1 MMKNVSLALD
11 INSIYLSYVNFNSY
25 LCDVESI
32 KKTREKIYN
41 CDEQAIKD
49 TIEHAKKIK
58 KSLNLK
64 IEEDNFL
71 QTEEESKKMYLKSKK
86 YLLNGHKKNNKLPT
100 AIIIGGQQGSG
111 KTGIVLKSIMDF
123 KAIEQD
129 VVVLDLDAYR
139 GFYKNYFKL
148 ILKYP
153 ESYSKFTNSCVGKIM
168 EKLTKEVINQKYNFI
183 FEGTLKSTYT
193 LDLLLN
199 SPITYNIIVKV
210 MGVSREESIL
220 SNFERYIKMK
230 RKTGLGRLTKISEH
244 DDRYFSL
251 VDTIKRLNSTN
262 VEIEVY
268 ERKKGSDLPE
278 LIYKTSN
285 NNNVYSDAYEALID
299 ARKKSHIDCIKTSDI
314 RLKKVIEDLKK
325 IGDFEK
331 LYSEIQQLK
340 AIFNTKEK

>member
-1 MMKNVSLALD
+1 MIKNVSLALD
-11 INSIYLSYVNFNSY
+11 INSIYLSYIHFNGY
-25 LCDVESI
+25 LSDIEST
-32 KKTREKIYN
+32 KKIREKIYD
-41 CDEQAIKD
+41 CDEKVIKE
-49 TIEHAKKIK
+49 TIEKSKKIK
-58 KSLNLK
+58 KSLNVK
-64 IEEDNFL
+64 IEQDDFL
-71 QTEEESKKMYLKSKK
+71 QNQEEFKKMYLKSKK
-86 YLLNGHKKNNKLPT
+86 YLLEGHKKNNKLPT

-123 KAIEQD
+123 KSKNKD

-153 ESYSKFTNSCVGKIM
+153 ESYSKITNHCVGKIM
-168 EKLTKEVINQKYNFI
+168 EKMTKDVINQKYNFI

-199 SPITYNIIVKV
+199 SPIKYNVIVKV

-251 VDTIKRLNSTN
+251 VDTIKRLDLTN

-268 ERKKGSDLPE
+268 ERSKNNKLPQ

-285 NNNVYSDAYEALID
+285 NNNVYSNAYEALMD
-299 ARKKSHIDCIKTSDI
+299 ARKKSQIECVKTSDI
-314 RLKKVIEDLKK
+314 RLKKIIEDLKK

-331 LYSEIQQLK
+331 LYSEIERLNS
-340 AIFNTKEK
+340 IFNK